1 MRNKKISYLFYGL
14 PGFPLAAL
22 GLPLYIYLP
31 TFYAEQLGLGLSLV
45 GLLLLLS
52 RATDVISDPLVGLLA
67 DWLPAESR
75 RKWLMA
81 IATPLLMASIWAL
94 FVPPE
99 NVSGWWLLM
108 WSLAVYLAWTLLTL
122 PYMAWGA
129 ELSSDYDER
138 STITASREGLVVAG
152 TLFAASL
159 PLIMGI
165 SSEQPGEALSLLAQS
180 LLIVLP
186 ITIGLCLWRVAE
198 PKIERQALAF
208 RHGLTLLNENAL
220 FKRLLFAY
228 LMNGIA
234 NGLPATLFLLFVS
247 HVLAMPEKFGLL
259 LTVYF
264 ISGLIGLPIGLRLAK
279 RYSKHRVWS
288 FSMLWAILIFMWVPF
303 LGEHDFIPFLIIC
316 VLSGLSLAIDM
327 ALPASIQADVID
339 VDSAKGGGRRTGF
352 FFGLWGMTT
361 KLSLALAVGISFPL
375 LSILGFNTS
384 GLVESNTLALSL
396 MYGLLPI
403 PFKLLAAFTMW
414 RFPLDRNQHLAL
426 KKQIA

>member
-1 MRNKKISYLFYGL
+1 M
-14 PGFPLAAL
+14 
-22 GLPLYIYLP
+22 
-31 TFYAEQLGLGLSLV
+31 SLV
-45 GLLLLLS
+45 GVLLLLS

-208 RHGLTLLNENAL
+208 RHGLTLLNENIL

>member
-1 MRNKKISYLFYGL
+1 MSNKKISYLFYGL

-45 GLLLLLS
+45 GVLLLLS
-52 RATDVISDPLVGLLA
+52 RATDVISDPLVGLLS

-208 RHGLTLLNENAL
+208 RHGLTLLNENVL

-288 FSMLWAILIFMWVPF
+288 FSMLWAILIFMWAPL

-339 VDSAKGGGRRTGF
+339 IDSVKGGGRRTGF

>member
-1 MRNKKISYLFYGL
+1 MSNKKISYLFYGL

-45 GLLLLLS
+45 GVLLLLS

-208 RHGLTLLNENAL
+208 RHGLTLLNENVL

-414 RFPLDRNQHLAL
+414 QFPLDRNQHLAL